1 MSKFLQGTMIL
12 IVAGFITRIL
22 GFVNRIVVAR
32 VIGGEGVGLYM
43 MAMPTLVLAITI
55 TQMGLPVAISKL
67 VAEAE
72 AVGDRKKVKKILVVS
87 LTITGTLSLVFF
99 PAMILLAPLL
109 ARTLFTDP
117 RTYYPLIAIA
127 PVVPIVAISS
137 VLRGYFQGK
146 QQMKPYA
153 FSQLL
158 EQIVRI
164 SLIAMC
170 TKALLPYGIE
180 YAAAGAMFSSVIGEL
195 MSLIYLLCMFQLK
208 KSIKLRTKFFH
219 YVKAGRE
226 TFISLMRIAL
236 PTTGSRLIGSLSWF
250 LEPIAVAN
258 SLAIAGVATS
268 LATKQYGQLTGYAL
282 PLLML
287 PSFITYSLS
296 TSLVPAISEAMAQ
309 KQTLLVEHRIQ
320 QAMRLSLVT
329 GGLSVV
335 VLYVFAEPL
344 MQWMYGTSEATMF
357 VKVMAPFFLFYYF
370 QGPLQAVLQGLD
382 LANAAMINSLIGAVV
397 KLACIFALATQPSL
411 GIMGAAL
418 AIAINTVLVTLLHFA
433 TVVKAVSC
441 SIYAMEY
448 MKAFLSMV
456 AAGIVGYVSFHYSF
470 AYLPL
475 SLQTLASIIVTIIV
489 YSLLLIIFQLIRRE
503 ELAYIPGIG
512 AFIAK
517 KKRK

>member
-1 MSKFLQGTMIL
+1 
-12 IVAGFITRIL
+12 V
-22 GFVNRIVVAR
+22 
-32 VIGGEGVGLYM
+32 
-43 MAMPTLVLAITI
+43 
-55 TQMGLPVAISKL
+55 
-67 VAEAE
+67 
-72 AVGDRKKVKKILVVS
+72 
-87 LTITGTLSLVFF
+87 
-99 PAMILLAPLL
+99 
-109 ARTLFTDP
+109 
-117 RTYYPLIAIA
+117 
-127 PVVPIVAISS
+127 
-137 VLRGYFQGK
+137 
-146 QQMKPYA
+146 
-153 FSQLL
+153 
-158 EQIVRI
+158 
-164 SLIAMC
+164 
-170 TKALLPYGIE
+170 E
-180 YAAAGAMFSSVIGEL
+180 Y
-195 MSLIYLLCMFQLK
+195 
-208 KSIKLRTKFFH
+208 
-219 YVKAGRE
+219 
-226 TFISLMRIAL
+226 
-236 PTTGSRLIGSLSWF
+236 
-250 LEPIAVAN
+250 
-258 SLAIAGVATS
+258 
-268 LATKQYGQLTGYAL
+268 
-282 PLLML
+282 
-287 PSFITYSLS
+287 
-296 TSLVPAISEAMAQ
+296 
-309 KQTLLVEHRIQ
+309 RIQ

-475 SLQTLASIIVTIIV
+475 SLQTLASIIVTIII

-512 AFIAK
+512 AFITK